1 MSMKILNTSNFFKLF
16 SIFAVL
22 MILFAGCI
30 PISTGKPKPIVYNQT
45 EISTTAILDNEAY
58 LIVKNKQYSLI
69 SEIQGA
75 SHVSPLSRQTIK
87 DVFGIVT
94 AKRADGFYLQSVFPD
109 GKDETSEGIF
119 IFVNNIPK
127 VNIGDW
133 VLVSG
138 EINEFF
144 PGEMESGNLSI
155 TEIESD
161 SITIISRENPL
172 PAPITLGAGGREIPT
187 EIIDD
192 DKKTTFD
199 MNDGLD
205 FFESLESMLVQIND
219 PVCVGPSSSYK
230 EFAVLADGGRVATG
244 KNLRGGI
251 TISENDFNPER
262 LLVDD
267 SLISVPL
274 VDVGD
279 HFSSPIMGI
288 MDYSFGNFKV
298 QPIKKLDLEKGNLE
312 TEKAEN
318 NLQNTL
324 SVASINLENIDPND
338 SASRFEQLA
347 NIIVNHL
354 NSPTVISLQEVQDNN
369 GSLDDSEVDASITYE
384 NIIEAI
390 KNAEG
395 PNYHFVDINP
405 IDDKD
410 GGEVGG
416 NIRVGFLLKEISNID
431 YSIVKPKD
439 SRDAVAFYYLN
450 DEINLSSNPG
460 RIDTSNFVFNDSRKS
475 LIIKLVYN
483 GYRIFIINNHWN
495 SKGEDTPL
503 FGSSQPPLLLSENQ
517 RSGQARA
524 IGKFVQEMMQIDPE
538 INLIVL
544 GDLNDFYFSKPV
556 KLLENSGLINL
567 IFDLP
572 IYERYTYNYEGNSQ
586 NLDNLLISP
595 NLKKSVVNFDIIHIN
610 SEFSYLERFSDH
622 DPLLVTL
629 ELGKSR

>member
-1 MSMKILNTSNFFKLF
+1 MSMKIFNSSKSFKLF
-16 SIFAVL
+16 SIFSVL

-30 PISTGKPKPIVYNQT
+30 PISNGQPKPIFPNQT
-45 EISTTAILDNEAY
+45 ELSTTVILDDEAY
-58 LIVKNKQYSLI
+58 LIVKNNQYAHI
-69 SEIQGA
+69 SQIQGA
-75 SHVSPLSRQTIK
+75 SHSSPLSRKTIK
-87 DVFGIVT
+87 NLFGVVT
-94 AKRADGFYLQSVFPD
+94 VKRADGFYMQSIYPD
-109 GKDETSEGIF
+109 EKDETSEGIF
-119 IFVNNIPK
+119 IFVNNIPD

-138 EINEFF
+138 EIQEFF
-144 PGEMESGNLSI
+144 PGDMESGNLSI

-161 SITIISRENPL
+161 SITIISSDNPL
-172 PAPITLGAGGREIPT
+172 PVPIILGEGGRKIPT

-199 MNDGLD
+199 MGDGLD

-219 PVCVGPSSSYK
+219 PICVGPSSSYK
-230 EFAVLADGGRVATG
+230 EFAVLADGGKVATG

-262 LLVDD
+262 ILVDD

-274 VDVGD
+274 VNVGD
-279 HFSSPIMGI
+279 YFSSPIIGVV
-288 MDYSFGNFKV
+288 DYSFGNYKV
-298 QPIKKLDLEKGNLE
+298 QPIKKLELENGNLE
-312 TEKAEN
+312 TEKAESN
-318 NLQNTL
+318 AQNSLT
-324 SVASINLENIDPND
+324 VASINLENIDPND
-338 SASRFEQLA
+338 STARFERLA
-347 NIIVNHL
+347 DIIINHM
-354 NSPTVISLQEVQDNN
+354 NSPTIISLQEVQDNN
-369 GSLDDSEVDASITYE
+369 GPLNDSEVDASITYGK
-384 NIIEAI
+384 IIEAI
-390 KNAEG
+390 NNAHG
-395 PNYHFVDINP
+395 PNYQYVDINP

-416 NIRVGFLLKEISNID
+416 NIRVGFLIKDISIID
-431 YSIVKPKD
+431 FSIIKPKD
-439 SRDAVAFYYLN
+439 SREAVAFFYQN

-460 RIDTSNFVFNDSRKS
+460 RIDPSNFVFNDSRKS
-475 LIIKLVYN
+475 LIIKFVYN

-503 FGSSQPPLLLSENQ
+503 FGSSQPPLLKSENQ

-524 IGKFVQEMMQIDPE
+524 IGKYVQEMMQIDPE

-572 IYERYTYNYEGNSQ
+572 INERYTYNYEGNSQ
-586 NLDNLLISP
+586 NLDNLFISP

-622 DPLLVTL
+622 DPLLVTF
-629 ELGKSR
+629 ELGTSR